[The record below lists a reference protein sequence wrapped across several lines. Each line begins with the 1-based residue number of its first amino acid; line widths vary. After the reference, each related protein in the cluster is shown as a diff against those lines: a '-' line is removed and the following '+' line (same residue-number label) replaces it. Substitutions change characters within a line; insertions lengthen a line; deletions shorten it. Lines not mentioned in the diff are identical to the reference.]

1 MIPMRS
7 DLVLSKAQT
16 WKVIMFT
23 QGDVLRLKEGVDLSS
38 GNSFFTQP
46 ERTNP
51 RVSSG
56 IWLAAFIALLVGL
69 LSPAGSGWVMGAGAQ
84 LPKCFLW
91 LFVVM
96 SVLRSCRLSGWK
108 TGLCGSNPSYRFDLW
123 VLARVFFLSFFS
135 SCGQIR
141 VFQNWLTRGQR
152 TGMQRAQRR
161 LPNRQTHHR
170 EGENTPGSLPP
181 RPIPEEKSPCDLRIT
196 LQAKSEPPLGLR
208 PEL

>member
-56 IWLAAFIALLVGL
+56 IWLAAFIALLVRL

-84 LPKCFLW
+84 LPKCFLR

-123 VLARVFFLSFFS
+123 VLAWGFFS
-135 SCGQIR
+135 LFL
-141 VFQNWLTRGQR
+141 FQLWSN
-152 TGMQRAQRR
+152 
-161 LPNRQTHHR
+161 
-170 EGENTPGSLPP
+170 
-181 RPIPEEKSPCDLRIT
+181 KSF
-196 LQAKSEPPLGLR
+196 
-208 PEL
+208 PELTHKGPKNRNAASTAAPAKPTDSPSRGRKHPQVSATEANTWGEEPMWFEDYIAG